1 MPEAA
6 EKYAFEKFPR
16 RKLNLGVTRRQLWS
30 ALTLE
35 LEVYGGKVDG
45 GTAYRLADLG
55 ELPDEQLAE
64 VVPEVVPGCEIAVR
78 DGFVWAR
85 PSAARKPIQLFPLDS
100 PALTAFNL
108 FNGLTP
114 LGEAGAQ
121 LAQRLGWDE
130 ARSFAYARGLF
141 LCLVTTG
148 ICQPGGER

>member
-16 RKLNLGVTRRQLWS
+16 RPLVSGVTRRRLWS
-30 ALTLE
+30 ALTTEFL
-35 LEVYGGKVDG
+35 VYSGKGRG
-45 GTAYRLADLG
+45 GTACKLADLG

-78 DGFVWAR
+78 GGFAWGR
-85 PSAARKPIQLFPLDS
+85 PPLAGRPIELFPLDS

-114 LGEAGAQ
+114 LGEAGVR
-121 LAQRLGWDE
+121 LAQASGWDE
-130 ARSFAYARGLF
+130 ARSFAYVRGLF
-141 LCLVTTG
+141 LCLVMAG
-148 ICQPGGER
+148 ICRPGG